1 MTTTDDTPGMV
12 GNSDTPSVT
21 LTIRLIMQGKEVG
34 SIIGKNGETVK
45 RFRAE
50 SRARIN
56 ISDSSCQERIVTITG
71 SPESINAAFSLIT
84 NKFELDLST
93 NPNNNTPGGAPK
105 PPVTLRLIVPASQCG
120 SLIGKAGS
128 KIKDI
133 RESTGASIQVASEML
148 PSSTERAVT
157 ISGTP
162 EAITK
167 AVHHVCRVM
176 LESPPKGATIP
187 YRPKQT
193 ATPIIFAGGQIS
205 PNITRPDGHFKAY
218 AVHGNY
224 AVPQPDMG
232 NQLTKLQQYAMQHTT
247 TPFTIPGQ
255 SHFPAG
261 AIQQYSAA
269 ATNSVPVA
277 AANQQTHEITI
288 PNSVIGC
295 IIGRQGSKIQ
305 EIRQLS
311 GANIKINDAK
321 EGSLDRVVTIT
332 GQTESIAFAQYLI
345 NFSLETAKSQTSVT
359 VDPSVT
365 SMTSFTTSS
374 SPTTLTPNSVPSP
387 TISHDMSTN
396 PLSNIL
402 MKPVPLLSL
411 DALQQSSNAYTT
423 KIRTA
428 TVAAVTG
435 AKKYSPY

>member
-1 MTTTDDTPGMV
+1 MTSPDDTPGMV

-45 RFRAE
+45 KFRTE
-50 SRARIN
+50 SKARIN
-56 ISDSSCQERIVTITG
+56 ISDCSCQERIVTITG
-71 SPESINAAFSLIT
+71 SPESINLAFSLIT

-133 RESTGASIQVASEML
+133 RETTGASIQVASEML

-193 ATPIIFAGGQIS
+193 STPIIFAGGQ
-205 PNITRPDGHFKAY
+205 AY

-224 AVPQPDMG
+224 AVPQPDVG
-232 NQLTKLQQYAMQHTT
+232 NQLSKLQQYAMQHTT

-261 AIQQYSAA
+261 AIQQYTAA
-269 ATNSVPVA
+269 AANSVPVA

-295 IIGRQGSKIQ
+295 VIGRQGSKIQ

-321 EGSLDRVVTIT
+321 DGSPDRVVTIT
-332 GQTESIAFAQYLI
+332 GQSESIAFAQYLI

-374 SPTTLTPNSVPSP
+374 SPTTLTPNSAPSP
-387 TISHDMSTN
+387 TISQDMNS
-396 PLSNIL
+396 LSNIL

-411 DALQQSSNAYTT
+411 DALQQAGNAYTT

-428 TVAAVTG
+428 TVAAVAG
-435 AKKYSPY
+435 AKKFSPY

>member
-193 ATPIIFAGGQIS
+193 ATPIIFAGGQ
-205 PNITRPDGHFKAY
+205 AY

-255 SHFPAG
+255 SHFPAAG

-345 NFSLETAKSQTSVT
+345 NFRI
-359 VDPSVT
+359 
-365 SMTSFTTSS
+365 SS
-374 SPTTLTPNSVPSP
+374 E
-387 TISHDMSTN
+387 I
-396 PLSNIL
+396 
-402 MKPVPLLSL
+402 
-411 DALQQSSNAYTT
+411 
-423 KIRTA
+423 
-428 TVAAVTG
+428 TG
-435 AKKYSPY
+435 LPAF

>member
-1 MTTTDDTPGMV
+1 MTTPEDTSGMV

-45 RFRAE
+45 KFRAE
-50 SRARIN
+50 SKARIN

-71 SPESINAAFSLIT
+71 SPESINMAFSLIT
-84 NKFELDLST
+84 NKFELDLSS
-93 NPNNNTPGGAPK
+93 NPNNNSPGGAPK

-193 ATPIIFAGGQIS
+193 STPIIFAGGQ
-205 PNITRPDGHFKAY
+205 AY

-224 AVPQPDMG
+224 AVPQPDVG
-232 NQLTKLQQYAMQHTT
+232 NQLSKLQYAMQHTT

-269 ATNSVPVA
+269 AANSVPVA
-277 AANQQTHEITI
+277 ATNNQQTHEITI

-295 IIGRQGSKIQ
+295 VIGRQGSKIQ

-311 GANIKINDAK
+311 GANIKINDVK
-321 EGSLDRVVTIT
+321 EGSPDRVVTIT
-332 GQTESIAFAQYLI
+332 GQSESIAFAQYLI
-345 NFSLETAKSQTSVT
+345 NFRI
-359 VDPSVT
+359 
-365 SMTSFTTSS
+365 SS
-374 SPTTLTPNSVPSP
+374 E
-387 TISHDMSTN
+387 I
-396 PLSNIL
+396 
-402 MKPVPLLSL
+402 
-411 DALQQSSNAYTT
+411 
-423 KIRTA
+423 
-428 TVAAVTG
+428 TG
-435 AKKYSPY
+435 LPAF

>member
-1 MTTTDDTPGMV
+1 MV

-45 RFRAE
+45 KFRAE
-50 SRARIN
+50 SKARIN

-71 SPESINAAFSLIT
+71 SPESINMAFSLIT
-84 NKFELDLST
+84 NKFELALQDLAT
-93 NPNNNTPGGAPK
+93 NPNNNSSAGAPK

-120 SLIGKAGS
+120 SLIGKAGC

-133 RESTGASIQVASEML
+133 RETTGASIQVASEML

-162 EAITK
+162 DAITK
-167 AVHHVCRVM
+167 AVHHVCCVM

-187 YRPKQT
+187 YRPKPSS
-193 ATPIIFAGGQIS
+193 TPIIFAGGQLS
-205 PNITRPDGHFKAY
+205 
-218 AVHGNY
+218 
-224 AVPQPDMG
+224 
-232 NQLTKLQQYAMQHTT
+232 KLQQYAMQHST

-261 AIQQYSAA
+261 AIQQYNAA
-269 ATNSVPVA
+269 AANNVPVA

-295 IIGRQGSKIQ
+295 VIGRQGSKIQ

-321 EGSLDRVVTIT
+321 EGSPDRVVTIS
-332 GQTESIAFAQYLI
+332 GQTECIAFAQYLI

-374 SPTTLTPNSVPSP
+374 SPTTLTPNSAPSP
-387 TISHDMSTN
+387 TISQDMN

-411 DALQQSSNAYTT
+411 DALQQAGNAYTT
-423 KIRTA
+423 KIRSA
-428 TVAAVTG
+428 TVAAVAGT
-435 AKKYSPY
+435 KKFSPY

>member
-1 MTTTDDTPGMV
+1 MTSPEDTSGMV

-45 RFRAE
+45 KFRAE
-50 SRARIN
+50 SQARIN
-56 ISDSSCQERIVTITG
+56 ISDCSCQERIVTISG
-71 SPESINAAFSLIT
+71 SPESINVAFSLIT

-93 NPNNNTPGGAPK
+93 NPNNNTPSGAPK

-120 SLIGKAGS
+120 SLIGKAGA

-133 RESTGASIQVASEML
+133 RETTGASIQVASEML
-148 PSSTERAVT
+148 PNSTERAVT

-187 YRPKQT
+187 YRPKQHST
-193 ATPIIFAGGQIS
+193 SIIFAGGQ
-205 PNITRPDGHFKAY
+205 AY

-224 AVPQPDMG
+224 AVPQPDVG
-232 NQLTKLQQYAMQHTT
+232 NQLSKLQYAMQHTT
-247 TPFTIPGQ
+247 TPFIPGQ

-269 ATNSVPVA
+269 AANTVPVA
-277 AANQQTHEITI
+277 PTNQQTHEITI

-295 IIGRQGSKIQ
+295 VIGRQGSKIQ

-311 GANIKINDAK
+311 GANIKINDVK
-321 EGSLDRVVTIT
+321 EGSPDRVVTIT
-332 GQTESIAFAQYLI
+332 GQTDSIAFAQYLI

-374 SPTTLTPNSVPSP
+374 SPTTLTPNSAPSP
-387 TISHDMSTN
+387 TISQDMT

-411 DALQQSSNAYTT
+411 DALQQASNAYTT

-428 TVAAVTG
+428 TVAAVAG
-435 AKKYSPY
+435 AKKFSPY

>member
-1 MTTTDDTPGMV
+1 M
-12 GNSDTPSVT
+12 
-21 LTIRLIMQGKEVG
+21 
-34 SIIGKNGETVK
+34 
-45 RFRAE
+45 
-50 SRARIN
+50 
-56 ISDSSCQERIVTITG
+56 
-71 SPESINAAFSLIT
+71 AFSLIT

-93 NPNNNTPGGAPK
+93 NPNNNSPGGAPK

-193 ATPIIFAGGQIS
+193 STPIIFAGGQ
-205 PNITRPDGHFKAY
+205 AY

-224 AVPQPDMG
+224 AVPQPDVG
-232 NQLTKLQQYAMQHTT
+232 NQLSKLQYAMQHTT

-269 ATNSVPVA
+269 AANTVPVA
-277 AANQQTHEITI
+277 AANNQQTHEITI

-295 IIGRQGSKIQ
+295 VIGRQGSKIQ

-311 GANIKINDAK
+311 GANIKINDVK
-321 EGSLDRVVTIT
+321 EGSPDRVVTIT
-332 GQTESIAFAQYLI
+332 GQSESIAFAQYLI

-374 SPTTLTPNSVPSP
+374 SPTTLTPNTAPSP
-387 TISHDMSTN
+387 TISQDMT

-411 DALQQSSNAYTT
+411 DALQQASNAYTT

-428 TVAAVTG
+428 TVAAVAG
-435 AKKYSPY
+435 AKKFSPY